1 MTLSTQTTT
10 ATTNPTHA
18 GDPARPAPPPGPDVP
33 HAVYVYEV
41 DEVTYEFDHAT
52 ITGAQIMAAAGVPEA
67 EGIIQIRADGTRD
80 SIAPTTVIEL
90 VSGAHFKRR
99 PRFKRG

>member
-1 MTLSTQTTT
+1 MTLSTHTTT
-10 ATTNPTHA
+10 ATNPTNA
-18 GDPARPAPPPGPDVP
+18 GDPARPAAPVPDVP
-33 HAVYVYEV
+33 HAVYVYDV
-41 DEVTYEFDHAT
+41 DEITYDFDHAT
-52 ITGAQIMAAAGVPEA
+52 ITGAQIMTAAGIPES